1 MTAETIQLLIAGAG
15 GNNVRKDS
23 GTVDDTDYE
32 AKDYVDEYAQPQQPT
47 GYGDHTPDLQWR
59 SDGPNVGNGVGHV
72 RKSSWNRNSNLQPPN
87 AQRKVSYGLSSPDDN
102 MFDDDEAFGNG
113 ENSGPR
119 DSTSPF
125 GQNLRTLYFAGLS
138 DRTTMRDLLSVIKG
152 GKVLS
157 INMRNASATVTFFDG
172 AAEFLNWTKRND
184 IYLHGRRA
192 SLPAS
197 LPT

>member
-1 MTAETIQLLIAGAG
+1 MTAETIDLLIAGTG
-15 GNNVRKDS
+15 GSNVRKDS
-23 GTVDDTDYE
+23 GTVDYSDYE
-32 AKDYVDEYAQPQQPT
+32 AKDHVDECAQPPQPT
-47 GYGDHTPDLQWR
+47 GFSNHTPDLRWR
-59 SDGPNVGNGVGHV
+59 PDGPNAGNGVTHG
-72 RKSSWNRNSNLQPPN
+72 RNPSWSRNVNLQPPH
-87 AQRKVSYGLSSPDDN
+87 AQRKVSYGLSAPDDI
-102 MFDDDEAFGNG
+102 MFDDGEMFGTG
-113 ENSGPR
+113 ESNGPR

>member
-1 MTAETIQLLIAGAG
+1 MTAETIDLLIAGTG
-15 GNNVRKDS
+15 GSNLRKDS
-23 GTVDDTDYE
+23 GTVDDSDYE
-32 AKDYVDEYAQPQQPT
+32 AKDHVNDYAQPPQPT
-47 GYGDHTPDLQWR
+47 GFSNHTHDLRWR
-59 SDGPNVGNGVGHV
+59 SDGPNAGNGVAHG
-72 RKSSWNRNSNLQPPN
+72 RNPSWSRNANLQPAN
-87 AQRKVSYGLSSPDDN
+87 AQRKVSYGLSAPDDI
-102 MFDDDEAFGNG
+102 MFDDDEVFGTG
-113 ENSGPR
+113 ESSGPR

-138 DRTTMRDLLSVIKG
+138 DRTTMRDLLSAIKG